1 MGKYFKSGSLVAMA
15 ATAILMS
22 SCAKDFELYDPV
34 KDATA
39 KYEKSWKDT
48 FGNIDPNQ
56 DWNMATSTT
65 MQNPVYGTDAK
76 TVFVYDAMPGSST
89 SHLIGEFSA
98 ADENFTFD
106 CTKGTTSVYIIA
118 KDAAN
123 KIVSANYYAVAE
135 TKAASKGMTRASS
148 RAASITEEYVPEDWV
163 SIWDANAYWNETSQS
178 IKYKDIFSLY
188 KLTNVEASNASS
200 WNISDIVDIVGKDGV
215 FGEQGKDKDGNC
227 NKKHWEAELHPS
239 QGAEYIMETDGPM
252 ELSYMYGGTG
262 KMNKFGYLYYKNG
275 ASNMEILKAPRFILI
290 DDASPQANVKIDNV
304 AMGSGEGMKLPGLVT
319 SYEGDNNADHKLTG
333 TTYKLTYF
341 GEDGKGTPSN
351 TFPAG
356 THIVFFE
363 IIDGSNKKDNN
374 GNVDGN
380 QFFAAMRYSLP
391 WMNKMF
397 YYKEYENHPTYVEG
411 DAAKNFVTYKWGGQ
425 IILGMEDEGG
435 DDDMNDILFFIKGN
449 VKDEEIPEIGEEP
462 ESQSWIIACEDLG
475 STDDYDFNDIVFK
488 VSHVAG
494 QNVATVTPLA
504 AGGIYESHIMF
515 NDVAL
520 GETHQML
527 GVEATEG
534 NYPMINTSS
543 ITATGTSQTVTVPTD
558 FSLANSMGGFGITV
572 KTNDNINAV
581 IITAPDAGEAPQ
593 MFCVP
598 GTWAW
603 PTERTKIQEAYPNF
617 ADWNGNSNNIEWY
630 NNPTAGKVLGGN

>member
-1 MGKYFKSGSLVAMA
+1 MGKYFKSGSLVAVA

-22 SCAKDFELYDPV
+22 SCAKEFELYDPV

-39 KYEKSWKDT
+39 KYEKNWKET

-98 ADENFTFD
+98 SDENLTFD

-135 TKAASKGMTRASS
+135 TKAASKGMTRADGIT
-148 RAASITEEYVPEDWV
+148 SIGEKIEYFGDFQDPYGY
-163 SIWDANAYWNETSQS
+163 WDKSYINDQGRTDFN
-178 IKYKDIFSLY
+178 KIFSLY
-188 KLTNVEASNASS
+188 NLNNVSTTPASA
-200 WNISDIVDIVGKDGV
+200 WKISDIVDIVGKGGV
-215 FGEQGKDKDGNC
+215 FEERGGVDENKVC
-227 NKKHWEAELHPS
+227 NKKKWETDLKPS
-239 QGAEYIMETDGPM
+239 EGAEYVMESDGPLEISFM
-252 ELSYMYGGTG
+252 FGGTI
-262 KMNKFGYLYYKNG
+262 KFNKFGYLYYRDG
-275 ASNMEILKAPRFILI
+275 ATEDEILKAPRYILM
-290 DDASPQANVKIDNV
+290 DDGRPQGNITVDGAKL
-304 AMGSGEGMKLPGLVT
+304 GETDGMKLTQNVT
-319 SYEGDNNADHKLTG
+319 AYENGWGGDNTLVG
-333 TTYKLTYF
+333 TTYKLAYF
-341 GEDGKGTPSN
+341 GENGLSDGTFTFPKGTHVIFFIIMGNNNSWYQPSQYGWN
-351 TFPAG
+351 
-356 THIVFFE
+356 I
-363 IIDGSNKKDNN
+363 
-374 GNVDGN
+374 
-380 QFFAAMRYSLP
+380 RYSRP
-391 WMNKMF
+391 WMNEKF
-397 YYKEYENHPTYVEG
+397 DYKNWEKHPSGETVTVAR
-411 DAAKNFVTYKWGGQ
+411 DFVTYKWGGQ
-425 IILGMEDEGG
+425 IVLGVEDEGG

-558 FSLANSMGGFGITV
+558 FSLANGMGGFGITV

>member
-22 SCAKDFELYDPV
+22 SCAKEFELYDPV

-123 KIVSANYYAVAE
+123 KIVSADYYAVAE
-135 TKAASKGMTRASS
+135 TKAASKGMTRADGVTSLGEK
-148 RAASITEEYVPEDWV
+148 IENFGEFQDLNNL
-163 SIWDANAYWNETSQS
+163 WDKSYWNNEYTNK
-178 IKYKDIFSLY
+178 IKFNNIFSLY
-188 KLTNVEASNASS
+188 YLNNVNKVPASA
-200 WNISDIVDIVGKDGV
+200 WKISDIVDIVGTGGV
-215 FGEQGKDKDGNC
+215 FQERSYDENGNC
-227 NKKHWEAELHPS
+227 HKIHWEEQLKPS
-239 QGAEYIMETDGPM
+239 EGAEYVMESDGPLEISFM
-252 ELSYMYGGTG
+252 FGGTI
-262 KMNKFGYLYYKNG
+262 KFNKFGYLYYKDG
-275 ASNMEILKAPRFILI
+275 ASQEEILTAPRYILM
-290 DDASPQANVKIDNV
+290 DDGRPQGNITVDGAKL
-304 AMGSGEGMKLPGLVT
+304 GETDGMKLTQNVT
-319 SYEGDNNADHKLTG
+319 AYENGWGGDNTLVG
-333 TTYKLTYF
+333 TTYKLAYF
-341 GEDGKGTPSN
+341 GENGLSDGTFTFPKGTHVIFFIIMGNNNSWYQPSQYGWN
-351 TFPAG
+351 
-356 THIVFFE
+356 I
-363 IIDGSNKKDNN
+363 
-374 GNVDGN
+374 
-380 QFFAAMRYSLP
+380 RYSRP
-391 WMNKMF
+391 WMNEKF
-397 YYKEYENHPTYVEG
+397 DYKNWEKHPSGETVTVAR
-411 DAAKNFVTYKWGGQ
+411 DFVTYKWGGQ
-425 IILGMEDEGG
+425 IVLGVEDEGD
-435 DDDMNDILFFIKGN
+435 DDDMNDILFFIKGK
-449 VKDEEIPEIGEEP
+449 VKDEDIPEIGEEP

-494 QNVATVTPLA
+494 QNIATVTPLA
-504 AGGIYESHIMF
+504 AGGVYESHILF
-515 NDVAL
+515 NNVAL

-527 GVEATEG
+527 GAKATEG

-558 FSLANSMGGFGITV
+558 FSLANGMGGFGITV

-617 ADWNGNSNNIEWY
+617 ADWNGNSSNADWY
-630 NNPTAGKVLGGN
+630 KTPVAGKVLGGE